1 MICLLFALKYTL
13 NFIWQ
18 AFLEELLRQL
28 RAAAEPTRL
37 RIIALCGHA
46 ELSVGD
52 FVAILGQSQPR
63 VSRHLKLLVDAGLL
77 IRNKE
82 GSRAYY
88 RLLESDKNAQL
99 SQVLNDLMD
108 ESDPVLVL
116 DLSRLGIIRSERAR
130 FADNYLDE
138 FAGEQSRLSQIS
150 ADEELI
156 SQLLLQYVQQENIGE
171 LLDVGTGN
179 GRMLLLL
186 GSNIEKAIGID
197 NSREMLAIARTN
209 LEQAELKNCQVRIGD
224 MYRLPFA
231 ENRFGLITINSLLRY
246 AEKPTDVLTEATRVL
261 KPGGSIIIVDFS
273 DHGLTELRD
282 EYGHRW
288 LGFSKDEMLDML
300 DGDTITIKS
309 TNFFTGEVLTVCVW
323 KGQKVEN
330 G

>member
-1 MICLLFALKYTL
+1 M

-99 SQVLNDLMD
+99 SQVLNDLME

-130 FADNYLDE
+130 FADNYFDE
-138 FAGEQSRLSQIS
+138 FAGEQSRLSRIS

-156 SQLLLQYVQQENIGE
+156 NQLLFRYVQQENIGE

-186 GSNIEKAIGID
+186 GSKIEKAIGID

-209 LEQAELKNCQVRIGD
+209 LEQANLKNCQVRIGD

-246 AEKPTDVLTEATRVL
+246 AEKPKDVLTEATRVL
-261 KPGGSIIIVDFS
+261 KPGGILFIVDFS

-300 DGDTITIKS
+300 DGDTIHIES
-309 TNFFTGEVLTVCVW
+309 TTFFKGEVLTVCVW

>member
-1 MICLLFALKYTL
+1 MLFALKYTL

-130 FADNYLDE
+130 FADNYFDE
-138 FAGEQSRLSQIS
+138 FAGEQSQLSQIS

-156 SQLLLQYVQQENIGE
+156 NQLLLQYAQQENMGE
-171 LLDVGTGN
+171 LLDIGTGT

-186 GSNIEKAIGID
+186 GSKIEKAIGID
-197 NSREMLAIARTN
+197 NSREMLAIARTK
-209 LEQAELKNCQVRIGD
+209 LEQADLKNCQVRIGD

-231 ENRFGLITINSLLRY
+231 ENRFGIITINSLLRY
-246 AEKPTDVLTEATRVL
+246 AEKPKDVLTEATRVL
-261 KPGGSIIIVDFS
+261 KPGGFLIIVDFS

-288 LGFSKDEMLDML
+288 LGFSKHEMLDML
-300 DGDTITIKS
+300 DGDTINIES
-309 TNFFTGEVLTVCVW
+309 TNFFKGEALTVCVW

>member
-1 MICLLFALKYTL
+1 M
-13 NFIWQ
+13 
-18 AFLEELLRQL
+18 EELLRQL

-77 IRNKE
+77 NRNKE

-88 RLLESDKNAQL
+88 RLVTSGKNAEL

-116 DLSRLGIIRSERAR
+116 DLSRLGIIKSERAR
-130 FADNYLDE
+130 FADNYFDK
-138 FAGEQSRLSQIS
+138 FAGEQSQLGQIS

-156 SQLLLQYVQQENIGE
+156 NRLLLEYIQQENVGE

-186 GSNIEKAIGID
+186 GSNVEKAIGID

-209 LEQAELKNCQVRIGD
+209 LEQADLKNCQVRIGD
-224 MYRLPFA
+224 MYRLPFS
-231 ENRFGLITINSLLRY
+231 ENRFELITINSLLRY

-288 LGFSKDEMLDML
+288 LGFSKDEMLEML
-300 DGDTITIKS
+300 DGKTINIEDA
-309 TNFFTGEVLTVCVW
+309 NFFKGEALTVCVW

-330 G
+330 SLGRS

>member
-1 MICLLFALKYTL
+1 M
-13 NFIWQ
+13 
-18 AFLEELLRQL
+18 EELLRQL

-63 VSRHLKLLVDAGLL
+63 VSRHLKLLVDAGIL

-88 RLLESDKNAQL
+88 RLVASDKNAQL
-99 SQVLNDLMD
+99 SQALNDLMD

-116 DLSRLGIIRSERAR
+116 DLSRLAIIRSERAR
-130 FADNYLDE
+130 FADNYFDE
-138 FAGEQSRLSQIS
+138 FAGEQSQLCQIS
-150 ADEELI
+150 ADEGLI
-156 SQLLLQYVQQENIGE
+156 NQLLIQYVEQENMGE
-171 LLDVGTGN
+171 LLDVGTGT

-186 GSNIEKAIGID
+186 GSRLEKAIGID
-197 NSREMLAIARTN
+197 NSREMLAIARTK
-209 LEQAELKNCQVRIGD
+209 LEQADLKNCQVRIGD

-231 ENRFGLITINSLLRY
+231 ENRFGIITINALLRY
-246 AEKPTDVLTEATRVL
+246 AEKPKDVLIEATRVL
-261 KPGGSIIIVDFS
+261 KPGGSIIISDFS

-288 LGFSKDEMLDML
+288 LGFSKDEMLEML
-300 DGDTITIKS
+300 DGNRINIES
-309 TNFFTGEVLTVCVW
+309 TNFFKGKALTVCVW
-323 KGQKVEN
+323 KGKKK
-330 G
+330 

>member
-1 MICLLFALKYTL
+1 MLFALKYTL
-13 NFIWQ
+13 TFIWK

-108 ESDPVLVL
+108 ESDPMLVL

-130 FADNYLDE
+130 FADNYFDE

-186 GSNIEKAIGID
+186 GSKIEKAIGID

-209 LEQAELKNCQVRIGD
+209 LEQADLKNCQVRIGD

-246 AEKPTDVLTEATRVL
+246 AEKPKDVLTEATRVL
-261 KPGGSIIIVDFS
+261 KPGGILFIVDFS

-300 DGDTITIKS
+300 DWDTITVES
-309 TNFFTGEVLTVCVW
+309 TNFFKGEVLTVCVW